1 MTKPESTAFGSVP
14 SQPAQAVR
22 LAGGTRMVR
31 EAISVLLQQAGLAV
45 CGVYHDE
52 AALAADMAGRD
63 RSDNDVVV
71 LLLSGSGPFQS
82 FQCMKDL
89 MSKVGDL
96 PLVVASDRIA
106 SGQVQGALRVGA
118 KGFVSLDADP
128 AELTHAILQAAK
140 GQPYLTADASQL
152 LARDISNGVG
162 RGGRAPARRGV
173 ELSHREIEI
182 VQLLCE
188 GQSSKEIGRN
198 LQISPKTVENHRY
211 NIYRKCDVESI
222 AELIRHAINR
232 GLVSI

>member
-1 MTKPESTAFGSVP
+1 MSKPEPSASRTVP
-14 SQPAQAVR
+14 TPPAQTVR
-22 LAGGTRMVR
+22 LAGGRRIIR
-31 EAISVLLQQAGLAV
+31 EAMALLLQQAGLAV
-45 CGVYHDE
+45 SGIYHDE
-52 AALAADMAGRD
+52 TALAADMGATLAGK
-63 RSDNDVVV
+63 DVVV

-82 FQCMKDL
+82 FQCMRDL
-89 MSKVGDL
+89 MAKIGPL

-152 LARDISNGVG
+152 LAQDISNGLG
-162 RGGRAPARRGV
+162 RGAHSPRRAGV
-173 ELSHREIEI
+173 DLSHREIEI

-188 GQSSKEIGRN
+188 GQSSKEIGRH

-211 NIYRKCDVESI
+211 NIYRKCEVESI
-222 AELIRHAINR
+222 AELIRHAISR
-232 GLVSI
+232 GLVAI